1 MTLSGGPWMFGK
13 SSLSL
18 RKWSPNMELNDSFF
32 ESAPIWVRLPGL
44 LLEFWL
50 EDVFS
55 GIANSFGELV
65 AIDPMTT
72 TRKRLVYARIC
83 VNISQNK
90 DLPSSIEINS
100 KLEMWEQTTEFESL
114 PFVCFSCKKVGH
126 WAKVCP
132 SNPKNVQKPN
142 NHVKQIWK
150 EKTNKKEDSRA
161 EGGSG
166 LPSNLK
172 DITKDD
178 RKASPFKVTLQKED
192 TKIKDN
198 GFEIKIVNGFKVLQ
212 TWEEENVTIDE
223 ILEEGEIDNINESQ
237 YEALQV

>member
-1 MTLSGGPWMFGK
+1 M
-13 SSLSL
+13 
-18 RKWSPNMELNDSFF
+18 
-32 ESAPIWVRLPGL
+32 
-44 LLEFWL
+44 
-50 EDVFS
+50 
-55 GIANSFGELV
+55 
-65 AIDPMTT
+65 
-72 TRKRLVYARIC
+72 YARIC

-100 KLEMWEQTTEFESL
+100 KLGMWEQTIEFESL

-126 WAKVCP
+126 WAKVFP

-192 TKIKDN
+192 KKIEDN
-198 GFEIKIVNGFKVLQ
+198 GFEIKIVNGFEVLQ
-212 TWEEENVTIDE
+212 TWEEENVTIEE
-223 ILEEGEIDNINESQ
+223 IIEEGEIDNINESQ
-237 YEALQV
+237 YEALQVLEMKSNKACPNDFEGPEVIVKKKNKFRWPQVNLNSLFQSVGTESPTSS